1 MRKKSGGGKGVY
13 RKSTPVIRLQRNV
26 EKISRLAALCRDRLE
41 VWRQSDDTDV
51 EGAVGSVDEVV
62 AGVRRL
68 AEHVERLVVAK
79 FVPPRRMM
87 AWKPAKGDRVKVA
100 ADYRQK
106 YEEAYALVL
115 KTDPQ
120 MLDDLS
126 VVDHLPSGEVLV
138 QRGRRTPFLVRKSHL
153 TKVPEVVN

>member
-26 EKISRLAALCRDRLE
+26 EKISRLIALCRDRLE
-41 VWRQSDDTDV
+41 VWRQSDNVDV
-51 EGAVGSVDEVV
+51 DGAVGTVDEVV
-62 AGVRRL
+62 DSVRRL
-68 AEHVERLVVAK
+68 SEYVESLVAAK

-87 AWKPAKGDRVKVA
+87 SWKPSKGDRVKVA
-100 ADYRQK
+100 TDYRRK

-115 KTDPQ
+115 KTDPL

-126 VVDHLPSGEVLV
+126 VVEHLPSGEVLV

-153 TKVPEVVN
+153 AKLPEEAT